1 MSVPKPPRP
10 TFNAM
15 LICDNTIRE
24 EVTGKVSLIG
34 IFAAI
39 QSPAF
44 PVVVPSLCVYLNVSD
59 AQGRYRLRLEL
70 MHADSMRVIGH
81 GEGELEVGDQR
92 LPTEFV
98 FQLQRLVF
106 DRPGRYQFN
115 ISANSELLGSKS
127 FDVVLSNQPPGGAQ

>member
-1 MSVPKPPRP
+1 MPGRFLGVTPSASRLRVASGLSVGYGPAHPTPMSVPKPPRP

-70 MHADSMRVIGH
+70 
-81 GEGELEVGDQR
+81 
-92 LPTEFV
+92 
-98 FQLQRLVF
+98 
-106 DRPGRYQFN
+106 
-115 ISANSELLGSKS
+115 
-127 FDVVLSNQPPGGAQ
+127 